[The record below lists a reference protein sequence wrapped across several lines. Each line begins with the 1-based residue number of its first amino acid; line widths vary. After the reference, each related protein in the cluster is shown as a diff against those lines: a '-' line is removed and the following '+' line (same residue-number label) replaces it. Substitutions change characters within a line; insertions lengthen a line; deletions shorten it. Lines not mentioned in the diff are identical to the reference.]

1 MLLVFES
8 RIQTVPSGAGGPQTS
23 GAQSRDQARTLLIGS
38 STICRCLGDHPT
50 GSRLL
55 AESETMDGI
64 EPLRPRT
71 RLLDDV
77 VHRLRQDIVSGNLP
91 AGTQLLQV
99 DLANSL
105 GISRTPLREA
115 LRILEADGL
124 LKTSNNNR
132 TVEVVTIN
140 SARLREMYEVREVID
155 GLAARL
161 SAQRRFTSEAEE
173 RAQYLLAEMA
183 AASKPYD
190 PRRRTEAHAE
200 YHALFVRTSG
210 NEILEGLLPLIRL
223 SSAAL
228 YFPFLNDPDAVAL
241 VNAGKI
247 VTHREVL
254 ESTQHS
260 HTEILESVLSGQP
273 AKAEAAARRHIRGTL
288 SVVDQLDEWRRI
300 ITEASLAEER
310 EAQRPGSR
318 M

>member
-1 MLLVFES
+1 MHHRGMPGLTNERLYCGMSLAAVRTEP
-8 RIQTVPSGAGGPQTS
+8 RRPEG
-23 GAQSRDQARTLLIGS
+23 QSEALI
-38 STICRCLGDHPT
+38 
-50 GSRLL
+50 
-55 AESETMDGI
+55 EQI

-91 AGTQLLQV
+91 SGTQLLQV
-99 DLANSL
+99 DLAHRL

-140 SARLREMYEVREVID
+140 SARLRQMYEVREVID

-161 SAQRRFTSEAEE
+161 TAIRGLSAEAQA
-173 RAQYLLAEMA
+173 RAEHLLAEMA
-183 AASKPYD
+183 AATKPYD
-190 PRRRTEAHAE
+190 PRRRTAAHAE
-200 YHALFVRTSG
+200 YHALFVHTSG
-210 NEILEGLLPLIRL
+210 NETLAGLLPLIRL

-228 YFPFLNDPDAVAL
+228 YFPFLNDPDAVEL
-241 VNAGKI
+241 VNSGQI

-260 HTEILESVLSGQP
+260 HEEIFHMVVSGQP
-273 AKAEAAARRHIRGTL
+273 GKAETAARRHIKRTL
-288 SVVDQLDEWRRI
+288 SVVDQLDEWRQI
-300 ITEASLAEER
+300 ITEVALAEE
-310 EAQRPGSR
+310 QRSTALEPAAGADDSTR
-318 M
+318 RRRRTSAASS